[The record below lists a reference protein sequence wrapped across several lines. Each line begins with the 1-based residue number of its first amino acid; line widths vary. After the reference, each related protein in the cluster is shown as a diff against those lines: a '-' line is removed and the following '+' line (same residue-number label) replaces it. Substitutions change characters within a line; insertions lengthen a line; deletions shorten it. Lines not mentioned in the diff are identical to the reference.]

1 MLLQEYGDDRKDD
14 TTVALEDRPAA
25 EPVNE
30 ELRLNI
36 SDVDF
41 EEVLVKLDQG
51 EVLELESAMIEMP
64 GILNGIEFD
73 GLGVEESELLKLS
86 DM

>member
-1 MLLQEYGDDRKDD
+1 MLEEYGDDRKDD
-14 TTVALEDRPAA
+14 TTVALEDRRAA
-25 EPVNE
+25 ELGNG

-51 EVLELESAMIEMP
+51 EVLELESAMIGMP
-64 GILNGIEFD
+64 GVLDEIEFD
-73 GLGVEESELLKLS
+73 GLGVEEAELLMLS

>member
-1 MLLQEYGDDRKDD
+1 MLQEYGEDRKDD

-25 EPVNE
+25 ELVKGG
-30 ELRLNI
+30 LRLNVP
-36 SDVDF
+36 DVDF

-51 EVLELESAMIEMP
+51 EVLELESVMIGMP
-64 GILNGIEFD
+64 GILDEIEFD
-73 GLGVEESELLKLS
+73 GLGVDESELLMLS